1 MDQQLLQKF
10 LKQQCSPAETDY
22 VINCLEKDPGLIE
35 RLLPEEEWSN
45 AGIQPLTAPNAASI
59 FARIKPKRMIRFRN
73 WASLAA
79 ILAYAILSTVVV
91 QYLIPEKKI
100 QHSVPVKNTA
110 APEIKIHHTGTT
122 VRLIRLDDGSLVK
135 LSPNSSLQYQQPFPS
150 HARHLTLTGAATFD
164 VAPDQKRPFTVSGQ
178 GINTTALGTSF
189 RVIAWERRK
198 VEVRLFHG
206 KVRVSAQPGI
216 TQKIFPDMVLYP
228 GQQFRYDGRLAK
240 LSRFDQAGKT
250 RLAVVKDKPMPVTPA
265 PMIGGTLEFDKTP
278 LAQACVELSSRYG
291 KVIQCGQVRKVILL
305 TAQFSEHDQLKD
317 ILNKIATLNQLRL
330 TTLNDGSYLL
340 TEETTPPEHQ

>member
-1 MDQQLLQKF
+1 MDQQLFQKYLQ
-10 LKQQCSPAETDY
+10 QQCSPAERDY
-22 VINCLEKDPGLIE
+22 VISCLEKDPGLIE
-35 RLLPEEEWSN
+35 RFLPEEEWTN

-59 FARIKPKRMIRFRN
+59 FARIKPRRMIRFRN
-73 WASLAA
+73 WTSLAA
-79 ILAYAILSTVVV
+79 ILAYAVLSAVVV
-91 QYLIPEKKI
+91 QYLIPEKRI
-100 QHSVPVKNTA
+100 QHPVQARNMVS
-110 APEIKIHHTGTT
+110 PEIKFHHTGNTA
-122 VRLIRLDDGSLVK
+122 RLIRLDDGSLVK

-206 KVRVSAQPGI
+206 KVRVSAQPGL
-216 TQKIFPDMVLYP
+216 TQKVFPDMVLYP

-240 LSRFDQAGKT
+240 LSRFDQTRKT
-250 RLAVVKDKPMPVTPA
+250 QLAVVKDKPMPVTPV

-278 LAQACVELSSRYG
+278 LAQACAELSSRYG

-317 ILNKIATLNQLRL
+317 ILNKIAALNQLNL
-330 TTLNDGSYLL
+330 TILKDGSYLF
-340 TEETTPPEHQ
+340 TEESAAPEHQ